1 MHNTCPV
8 DGYPYTD
15 HPPGEPPTARYL
27 RVRQA
32 FVRAIAE
39 VIYWPGISEAHRL
52 AIVRARQDR
61 QAVSR

>member
-1 MHNTCPV
+1 MQNTSPV

-15 HPPGEPPTARYL
+15 HPPGVPPTARYL
-27 RVRQA
+27 RARQA

>member
-1 MHNTCPV
+1 MQNTCTV

-15 HPPGEPPTARYL
+15 HPPADPPPARYL
-27 RVRQA
+27 RVRSA
-32 FVRAIAE
+32 FRRAIAE